1 MLPGID
7 NFFPKSLGLQ
17 VNRGTMD
24 MGLCLRPSEVPS
36 AMGAVRTVTI
46 LDIPIKSQ
54 RIRPN
59 VTSAIRLTTITVS
72 NFK

>member
-24 MGLCLRPSEVPS
+24 MGLCLRPPEVPS
-36 AMGAVRTVTI
+36 AVGG
-46 LDIPIKSQ
+46 S
-54 RIRPN
+54 
-59 VTSAIRLTTITVS
+59 
-72 NFK
+72 